1 VQLFTQTV
9 LVARE
14 SNQTF
19 SSQQILV
26 PATIPS
32 FTAPQQQVA
41 PSAHKQLYYSEE
53 FGQNN
58 MLGGFQH

>member
-1 VQLFTQTV
+1 VQLFTQVV

-14 SNQTF
+14 SNQTL

-26 PATIPS
+26 PATIPF

-41 PSAHKQLYYSEE
+41 PSAHKQLYNLEE

>member
-1 VQLFTQTV
+1 VQLFTQVV

-14 SNQTF
+14 LNQTL

-26 PATIPS
+26 PATTPS
-32 FTAPQQQVA
+32 FTAPQQEVA
-41 PSAHKQLYYSEE
+41 PSAHRQLYYLEE